1 MRKLILIFSVTVCY
15 TQTIQ
20 LKQFVF
26 SSSAIVT
33 SSDSF
38 KVRGTLGQPI
48 QDNSSSESYNI
59 VSGFWGS
66 VVKQYLGLNDN
77 ETVPTEF
84 SVSSAYPN
92 PFNPTVTIDFT
103 MPNNGRTIFKIY
115 DILGRLV
122 FEHKQNIQNAGH
134 YQFKWNGVN
143 RMGENVSSGVYL
155 ITVENDNKFFN
166 QKITLLK

>member
-1 MRKLILIFSVTVCY
+1 MRKLILIFSVTVCFS
-15 TQTIQ
+15 QTIQ

-26 SSSAIVT
+26 SSSAFVASGDLIRLT
-33 SSDSF
+33 
-38 KVRGTLGQPI
+38 GTLGQGI
-48 QDNSSSESYNI
+48 QNNSSSENYNI
-59 VSGFWGS
+59 SSGFWCS

-77 ETVPTEF
+77 GILPYEF

-103 MPNNGRTIFKIY
+103 MPNNGRTVFKIY

-143 RMGENVSSGVYL
+143 RMGENVSSGIYL
-155 ITVENDNKFFN
+155 ITVENENKFFN